1 LAEEVKGT
9 FYLFARKLFLNTFQT
24 KNVLF
29 MNKLTLK
36 QLINEKKI
44 EGKKVLVRV
53 DFNVPL
59 DENRKITDTRRID
72 ETIPTIN
79 AIIENGGIPILISHL
94 GRPKGEKNLQ
104 YSLDVVA
111 KYLSE
116 KFPSKVYFSEDCIA
130 NSNVELIKS
139 LKQGE
144 LLLLEN
150 LRFYKEEEKND
161 PEFAKKLASYGD
173 IFINDAFGT
182 AHRAHAST
190 EGVTH
195 YINICAA
202 GFLMEKELTYL
213 SRAIINPERPLCA
226 ILGGSKISGKID
238 VLENLLQV
246 ADTILIGGGMMF
258 TFYKALGYEIGNSIL
273 EEDRIDMAKNVIDKA
288 VGKGKKLLLP
298 EDVLIADKLQSGAQ
312 TKVVEKNKIIGDY
325 AGWIG
330 VDIGPKTISIFRDE
344 ILKSKTV
351 VWNGPMGVFE
361 IDDFSKG
368 TFEIAHALAEAT
380 EKGSTTIVGGGDSA
394 AAITKVG
401 LDKKVSHVSTGGGA
415 SLEFLEG
422 KTLPGVAALTDV

>member
-1 LAEEVKGT
+1 
-9 FYLFARKLFLNTFQT
+9 
-24 KNVLF
+24 

-36 QLINEKKI
+36 QLIEKNQI
-44 EGKKVLVRV
+44 QGKRVLVRV

-59 DENRKITDTRRID
+59 DENRQITDTRRID
-72 ETIPTIN
+72 ETLPTIK
-79 AIIENGGIPILISHL
+79 AIIENGGKPILMSHL
-94 GRPKGEKNLQ
+94 GRPKGEKNPK
-104 YSLDVVA
+104 YSLNVVA

-116 KFPSKVYFSEDCIA
+116 KFSAKVYFSEDCIA
-130 NSNVELIKS
+130 DSNYELISFMKS
-139 LKQGE
+139 GE
-144 LLLLEN
+144 ILLLEN

-161 PEFAKKLASYGD
+161 SEFAKKLASYGD
-173 IFINDAFGT
+173 VFINDAFGT

-213 SRAIINPERPLCA
+213 SKAIVNPERPLCA

-238 VLENLLQV
+238 VLENLMKI

-273 EEDRIDMAKNVIDKA
+273 EVDRVEMARSLLDRA
-288 VGKGKKLLLP
+288 GALGMKLLLP
-298 EDVLIADKLQSGAQ
+298 EDVLIAEKLETGAR
-312 TKVVEKNKIIGDY
+312 TTVVNKTGIKGEY
-325 AGWIG
+325 ANWVG
-330 VDIGPKTISIFRDE
+330 VDIGPKTISLFREE
-344 ILKSKTV
+344 ILNCRTI

-368 TFEIAHALAEAT
+368 TFEIARTLAEAT
-380 EKGSTTIVGGGDSA
+380 LRGSTTIVGGGDSA
-394 AAITKVG
+394 AAITKAG
-401 LDKKVSHVSTGGGA
+401 LDKRISHVSTGGGA

-422 KTLPGVAALTDV
+422 KTLPGVAALTDI